1 MFLFDQYL
9 HSVFSFDFCA
19 AAKPN
24 SKMVFVSKE
33 MNEILQEQ
41 LKCYICNAKP
51 QVGKYHWYKC
61 LSAHHVCYH
70 CKEKKEFK
78 KCACWQL
85 ISHGY
90 CKTIEALLK
99 TEAMQFHC
107 SNQGF
112 GCQAFLHGYAM
123 TQHETECIYRMVNCP
138 RLSCG
143 YKIPFRKVLQHMEEN
158 KDLIL
163 PVKKDLDYCKISL
176 ENYNSG
182 NFTLLPVKF
191 QYEKNV
197 FVCIG
202 KAKDGVFYHWLQM
215 IGSSNEAKNFNYTLE
230 YFGNDASKTNCKFT
244 GQVFSID
251 ERGEELI
258 AKEKCFGM
266 SYGFFKSHFFDWDCT
281 FKYSLKIKDMKKE
294 PKDDTLESG
303 ISDDE

>member
-1 MFLFDQYL
+1 
-9 HSVFSFDFCA
+9 
-19 AAKPN
+19 
-24 SKMVFVSKE
+24 MVFVSKE

-182 NFTLLPVKF
+182 NFTLLPVTF

-202 KAKDGVFYHWLQM
+202 KARDGVFYSWLQM
-215 IGSSNEAKNFNYTLE
+215 IGSSNEVKNFNYTL
-230 YFGNDASKTNCKFT
+230 D
-244 GQVFSID
+244 
-251 ERGEELI
+251 
-258 AKEKCFGM
+258 
-266 SYGFFKSHFFDWDCT
+266 
-281 FKYSLKIKDMKKE
+281 
-294 PKDDTLESG
+294 
-303 ISDDE
+303 